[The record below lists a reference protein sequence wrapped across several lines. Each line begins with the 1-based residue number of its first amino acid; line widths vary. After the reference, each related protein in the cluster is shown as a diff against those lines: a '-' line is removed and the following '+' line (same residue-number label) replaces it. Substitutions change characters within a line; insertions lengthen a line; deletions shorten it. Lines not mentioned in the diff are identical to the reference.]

1 MHGVDIVARPN
12 YCGDDFTRADA
23 LTFLRRLISTD
34 QAKHYA
40 LIHASPPCQ
49 AGCAMTNGTN
59 KSKGWGRD
67 HQQLVPAIREL
78 LELSGAPYVIE
89 QPTGH
94 GGLIRTDLRLCMDM
108 FRTGPPPWVQRH
120 RDFEL
125 SGFSVPQPPHPSGA
139 WNRHEGYVRGHRH
152 GVVRSGAEAP
162 YIAAYGNGGGKAT
175 VAEMQHALGIDWT
188 DVREELT
195 EAIPP
200 AYTEYIG
207 RWMLESLRRQ
217 LLL

>member
-125 SGFSVPQPPHPSGA
+125 SGFSVPQPAHPSGA

-152 GVVRSGAEAP
+152 GVVRSGPEAP
-162 YIAAYGNGGGKAT
+162 YIAAYGNGGGKAS
-175 VAEMQHALGIDWT
+175 VAEMQYALGIDWT
-188 DVREELT
+188 NVREELT

-207 RWMLESLRRQ
+207 RWMLESLGRQ
-217 LLL
+217 LLS